1 MARLQ
6 NIEWSAYEAAHTHP
20 TERNHSD
27 ACRGSDP
34 EQILRG
40 WGLTVPPTN
49 DQTKGEMEMGKVFT
63 ITDMARNQDWTVR
76 VVFEG
81 DRFGR
86 DMCLVHDDA
95 EPLIEFYDADHDFD
109 IDTDGK
115 VLGQFVTNYG
125 ADSLLEYANTTNGI
139 TLHGGVPKWKIEK
152 VCYLEILSKVGSIID
167 DKKEEDAI
175 EADQRHSDNLY
186 DIVDAVRLKL
196 HAQGTD
202 DAKAVLN
209 MISDMAQANGIHF
222 ERIDT

>member
-1 MARLQ
+1 MA
-6 NIEWSAYEAAHTHP
+6 
-20 TERNHSD
+20 
-27 ACRGSDP
+27 
-34 EQILRG
+34 
-40 WGLTVPPTN
+40 
-49 DQTKGEMEMGKVFT
+49 KVFT

-86 DMCLVHDDA
+86 DMCLVLDDA
-95 EPLIEFYDADHDFD
+95 EPLIEFYDADYDFD

-115 VLGQFVTNYG
+115 VLGQFVSRYH
-125 ADSLLEYANTTNGI
+125 ADTLLEDANTTNGI
-139 TLHGGVPKWKIEK
+139 NLDGGVAKWQIEK

-175 EADQRHSDNLY
+175 EADLKHSDNLY

-209 MISDMAQANGIHF
+209 MISEMAQANGIHF
-222 ERIDT
+222 DRMDT